1 MILQALV
8 RCYDALAAD
17 GKVQKPGWSPVKVSW
32 GLELDEDGNLIR
44 LRPLASTNEKGKATP
59 QSRSVPD
66 PVKRASGIAANFL
79 CDNAAYML
87 GLDSKGRPER
97 TKGCFAACAEL
108 HRKMLASIQHPMA
121 LAILRFFE
129 KWNPD
134 DAETFPILQ
143 PYLDDLKKGGN
154 LIFCLNG
161 AEAQKDV
168 PEIRQA
174 WDEAYASDENAV
186 KGRCLVTGD
195 ETSIAILHPGI
206 KGIYGAQATGASL
219 VSFNARA
226 FESYGREEAQG
237 LNAPVGTRAAFAY
250 GAALNYMLREPEYH
264 NRLDDTTLVFWAEGG
279 NPAYSGAI
287 ATLMGFGRN
296 EITQK
301 DLSGIMDNLSRGQS
315 VCWENVPLN
324 PDNHFYIL
332 GLSPNAARLSV
343 RFFLQDTFGSFVKNL
358 QQHYEDTR
366 IIRPSFD
373 ERENLSVWSLL
384 KETAN
389 PNSRDKKAPDRL
401 VGELIRAVLTGSPY
415 PLSLFMQAETRIRAE
430 KEVSRGKAAIIKGYL
445 TRYLRFHPDTEN
457 LTQEVLDMKLNES
470 TTYPPYLLG
479 RLFAVLENIQFKA
492 NPGINATIKDR
503 YFNSACASPATVFP
517 TLLRLSQSHQRK
529 LDGGLHVYYDKM
541 LTSLMGSIGESYPA
555 RLSLQ
560 DQGIFQLGYYHQKQ
574 KLFTKKEDQENV

>member
-8 RCYDALAAD
+8 RCYDALAAA

-32 GLELDEDGNLIR
+32 GLELDEDGTLIR
-44 LRPLASTNEKGKATP
+44 LLPLASTNEKGKATP

-66 PVKRASGIAANFL
+66 PVKRSSGIAANFL

-97 TKGCFAACAEL
+97 TKGCFAACAEF

-161 AEAQKDV
+161 EYAQDV
-168 PEIRQA
+168 PEIWQA

-279 NPAYSGAI
+279 EAAYSGVM
-287 ATLMGFGRN
+287 ATLMGFGGN
-296 EITQK
+296 EITQD
-301 DLSGIMDNLSRGQS
+301 DLSGVMDNLYRGKS
-315 VCWENVPLN
+315 VCWEDVPLD
-324 PDNHFYIL
+324 PDNRFYIL
-332 GLSPNAARLSV
+332 GLSPNSARLSV

-401 VGELIRAVLTGSPY
+401 VGELMRAVLTGSLY
-415 PLSLFMQAETRIRAE
+415 PLSLFMQTETRIRAE

-445 TRYLRFHPDTEN
+445 TRYLRFHPDSDN
-457 LTQEVLDMKLNES
+457 LTQEVLDMKLNDS
-470 TTYPPYLLG
+470 TSYLPYLLG
-479 RLFAVLENIQFKA
+479 RLFAVMEKLQTDAGNT
-492 NPGINATIKDR
+492 ATIR
-503 YFNSACASPATVFP
+503 ARFFNSASATPAIVFP
-517 TLLRLSQSHQRK
+517 TLINLAQKHQEK
-529 LDGGLHVYYDKM
+529 IKEVWLYNYYEN
-541 LTSLMGSIGESYPA
+541 LLVSLIGPIDESYPA

>member
-8 RCYDALAAD
+8 RCYDALAAA
-17 GKVQKPGWSPVKVSW
+17 GKVQKPGWSPVKVTW

-44 LRPLASTNEKGKATP
+44 LLPLASTNEKGKAIP
-59 QSRSVPD
+59 QPKSVPD
-66 PVKRASGIAANFL
+66 PVKRSSGIAANFL

-87 GLDSKGRPER
+87 GLDGKGRPER

-108 HRKMLASIQHPMA
+108 HRKMLANIQHPMA
-121 LAILRFFE
+121 LAILRFFK

-161 AEAQKDV
+161 AEAQKI
-168 PEIRQA
+168 PEIQQA

-186 KGRCLVTGD
+186 MGRCLVTGE
-195 ETSIAILHPGI
+195 ETSIAILHPSI
-206 KGIYGAQATGASL
+206 KGIYGGQPTGSTL
-219 VSFNARA
+219 VGFNARA

-250 GAALNYMLREPEYH
+250 GSALNYMLREPEYH

-279 NPAYSGAI
+279 EAAYSGAFSV
-287 ATLMGFGRN
+287 ALGLVGN
-296 EITQK
+296 EITQD
-301 DLSGIMDNLSRGQS
+301 DLSGIMDNLCHGKS

-324 PDNHFYIL
+324 PDNRFYIL

-343 RFFLQDTFGSFVKNL
+343 RFFLQDTFGGFVQNL

-366 IIRPSFD
+366 ITRPSFD

-401 VGELIRAVLTGSPY
+401 VGELMRAVLTGTLY

-445 TRYLRFHPDTEN
+445 TRYLRFHPDSTSFPK
-457 LTQEVLDMKLNES
+457 EVLNVKLNDS

-479 RLFAVLENIQFKA
+479 RLFAVLENIQFTA

-529 LDGGLHVYYDKM
+529 LEGGLHVHYDKM
-541 LTSLMGSIGESYPA
+541 LTSLFGNIGESYPA

-574 KLFTKKEDQENV
+574 QLFTKKEDQENV

>member
-8 RCYDALAAD
+8 RCYDALAAV

-44 LRPLASTNEKGKATP
+44 LLPLVTPNDKGKATP
-59 QSRSVPD
+59 QLRSVPD
-66 PVKRASGIAANFL
+66 PVKRSSGIAANFL
-79 CDNAAYML
+79 CDNAAYLL
-87 GLDSKGRPER
+87 GLDGKGRPER
-97 TKGCFAACAEL
+97 TKGCFVACREL
-108 HRKMLASIQHPMA
+108 HQKILANVHHPMA
-121 LAILRFFE
+121 LAILRFLE

-134 DAETFPILQ
+134 DAESCPVLL
-143 PYLDDLKKGGN
+143 PCLDGLKKGGN
-154 LIFCLNG
+154 LIFRLNNT
-161 AEAQKDV
+161 EAQNV
-168 PEIRQA
+168 PEIQQA
-174 WDEAYASDENAV
+174 WDEAYASDEHAIS
-186 KGRCLVTGD
+186 GRCLVTGD
-195 ETSIAILHPGI
+195 ETSIAILHPII
-206 KGIYGAQATGASL
+206 KGIYGGQPTGSTL
-219 VSFNARA
+219 VGFNARA

-250 GAALNYMLREPEYH
+250 GSALNYMLREPQYH

-279 NPAYSGAI
+279 EAAYSGAI
-287 ATLMGFGRN
+287 AALMGFGGN
-296 EITQK
+296 EITQD
-301 DLSGIMDNLSRGQS
+301 DLSGIMDNLCHGKS
-315 VCWENVPLN
+315 VFWENVPLN
-324 PDNHFYIL
+324 PDNRFYIL
-332 GLSPNAARLSV
+332 GLSPNSARLSV

-366 IIRPSFD
+366 IVRPSFD

-401 VGELIRAVLTGSPY
+401 VGELMRAVLTGSLY

-445 TRYLRFHPDTEN
+445 TRYLRTHPDTDN

-479 RLFAVLENIQFKA
+479 RLFAVLESMQAAA

-503 YFNSACASPATVFP
+503 YFNSACASPASVFP
-517 TLLRLSQSHQRK
+517 TLLRLAQSHQRK
-529 LDGGLHVYYDKM
+529 LDGGLHVHYDKM
-541 LTSLMGSIGESYPA
+541 LTSLMGDIGESYPA
-555 RLSLQ
+555 RLNLQ

>member
-8 RCYDALAAD
+8 RCYDALVAK
-17 GKVQKPGWSPVKVSW
+17 GKVQKPGWSPVKVTW
-32 GLELDEDGNLIR
+32 GMELDADGNLIR
-44 LRPLASTNEKGKATP
+44 FLPLASTNEKGKAIP
-59 QSRSVPD
+59 QSMPLPD
-66 PVKRASGIAANFL
+66 PVKRSSGIASNFL
-79 CDNAAYML
+79 CDNAGYML

-97 TKGCFAACAEL
+97 TKGCFDACAEL
-108 HRKMLASIQHPMA
+108 HRKMLANVQHPMA

-129 KWNPD
+129 KWNPA
-134 DAETFPILQ
+134 DAETFPLLQ
-143 PYLDDLKKGGN
+143 PYLNDLKKGGN

-161 AEAQKDV
+161 KYAQDV
-168 PEIRQA
+168 HEIRQA
-174 WDEAYASDENAV
+174 WDEAYASDENV
-186 KGRCLVTGD
+186 IKGRCLVTGD
-195 ETSIAILHPGI
+195 ETSIAILHPSI
-206 KGIYGAQATGASL
+206 KGIYGGQATGSTL
-219 VSFNARA
+219 VGFNARA
-226 FESYGREEAQG
+226 FESYGREESQG

-250 GAALNYMLREPEYH
+250 GSALNYMLREPKYH

-279 NPAYSGAI
+279 EAAYSGAI
-287 ATLMGFGRN
+287 ATLMGFGGN
-296 EITQK
+296 ELTQD
-301 DLSGIMDNLSRGQS
+301 DLSGVMDNLCHGKS

-324 PDNHFYIL
+324 PDNRFYIL
-332 GLSPNAARLSV
+332 GLSPNSARLSV
-343 RFFLQDTFGSFVKNL
+343 RFFLQDTFGGFVQNL
-358 QQHYEDTR
+358 QQHYEDTS

-373 ERENLSVWSLL
+373 ERETLSVWSLL

-401 VGELIRAVLTGSPY
+401 VGELIRAVLTGSLY

-445 TRYLRFHPDTEN
+445 TRYLRFHPDSMSFPK
-457 LTQEVLDMKLNES
+457 EVLNVKLNGS

-479 RLFAVLENIQFKA
+479 RLFAVLENIQFTA

-529 LDGGLHVYYDKM
+529 LDGGLHIHYDKM
-541 LTSLMGSIGESYPA
+541 LTSLMGGIGESFPD

-574 KLFTKKEDQENV
+574 QLFTKKEDQENV

>member
-8 RCYDALAAD
+8 RCYDALAAN
-17 GKVQKPGWSPVKVSW
+17 GKVQKPGWSPVKVTW
-32 GLELDEDGNLIR
+32 GMELDADGNLIR
-44 LRPLASTNEKGKATP
+44 LLPLASTNEKGKAIP
-59 QSRSVPD
+59 QTMFVPD
-66 PVKRASGIAANFL
+66 PVKRSSGIAANFL

-97 TKGCFAACAEL
+97 TKGCFAACGEI
-108 HRKMLASIQHPMA
+108 HRKTLANVHHPMA

-134 DAETFPILQ
+134 QAEACPSLQ
-143 PYLDDLKKGGN
+143 PYLEELKKGGN
-154 LIFCLNG
+154 LVFYLNG
-161 AEAQKDV
+161 TEVQSV
-168 PEIRQA
+168 PEIQRA
-174 WDEAYASDENAV
+174 WDEAYASDESAV

-195 ETSIAILHPGI
+195 ETSIAILHPSF
-206 KGIYGAQATGASL
+206 KGIYGAQPTGASL

-226 FESYGREEAQG
+226 FESHGHEEAQG

-250 GAALNYMLREPEYH
+250 GSALNYMLREPEYH
-264 NRLDDTTLVFWAEGG
+264 KRLDDTTVVFWAEGG
-279 NPAYSGAI
+279 EAAYSDFFSDLWDSNG
-287 ATLMGFGRN
+287 N
-296 EITQK
+296 EITQD
-301 DLSGIMDNLSRGQS
+301 DLSGIMDNLSHGQS

-324 PDNHFYIL
+324 PDNRFYIL
-332 GLSPNAARLSV
+332 GLSPNSARLSV
-343 RFFLQDTFGSFVKNL
+343 RFFLQDTFGGFVQNL
-358 QQHYEDTR
+358 QQHYEDIS
-366 IIRPSFD
+366 IIRPSYD
-373 ERENLSVWSLL
+373 EWETLPIWALL

-401 VGELIRAVLTGSPY
+401 VGELMRAVLTGSLY

-445 TRYLRFHPDTEN
+445 TRYLRSHPDSMSFPK
-457 LTQEVLDMKLNES
+457 EVLNVKLNDS

-479 RLFAVLENIQFKA
+479 RLFAVLESMQSAA

-517 TLLRLSQSHQRK
+517 TLLRLAQSHQRK
-529 LDGGLHVYYDKM
+529 LDGGLHIHYDKM
-541 LTSLMGSIGESYPA
+541 LTSLMGSLGESFPD

-574 KLFTKKEDQENV
+574 QLFTKKEDQENV